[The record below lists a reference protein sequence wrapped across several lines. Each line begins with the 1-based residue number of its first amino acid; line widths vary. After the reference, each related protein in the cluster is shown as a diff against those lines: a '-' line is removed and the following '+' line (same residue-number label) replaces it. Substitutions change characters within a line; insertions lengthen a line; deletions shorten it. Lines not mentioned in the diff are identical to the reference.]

1 MKMQQSFVIPNLEKI
16 NIVTDLQINSS
27 EKKNVQKTCYSLF
40 SFYIYYILIYICIS
54 IYTYSIYTIL
64 IYTIYIV
71 YIYIYI

>member
-40 SFYIYYILIYICIS
+40 SFYIYYILIYI
-54 IYTYSIYTIL
+54 
-64 IYTIYIV
+64 
-71 YIYIYI
+71 YIYKYI